1 MRIQDCYKILGIEET
16 FDKKVIKS
24 AYRKRVLIL
33 HPDKNNKSTTHE
45 FIELKKAYNYLMRVL
60 ANDFTDEIL
69 LKNRYSKIYNADKI
83 YKEKIKRNYKKVSK
97 SKVSSV
103 NNSKNTPFFFIVSII
118 ALILFLIILL
128 YVHKNY
134 YLDFYT

>member
-24 AYRKRVLIL
+24 AYRKRVLLL
-33 HPDKNNKSTTHE
+33 HPDKNNKSTSQE

-60 ANDFTDEIL
+60 ANDFTDEVL

-83 YKEKIKRNYKKVSK
+83 YKEKIKRNYKKASTK
-97 SKVSSV
+97 PQETSV
-103 NNSKNTPFFFIVSII
+103 NNSKNIPFFFIISII
-118 ALILFLIILL
+118 ALILFFIFIQ
-128 YVHKNY
+128 YVH
-134 YLDFYT
+134 

>member
-33 HPDKNNKSTTHE
+33 HPDKNNQSTSQE

-83 YKEKIKRNYKKVSK
+83 YKEKIKRNYKKTPK
-97 SKVSSV
+97 PKVSSV
-103 NNSKNTPFFFIVSII
+103 NNSKNIPFFFIISII
-118 ALILFLIILL
+118 ALILFLIFIQ
-128 YVHKNY
+128 YVH
-134 YLDFYT
+134 

>member
-33 HPDKNNKSTTHE
+33 HPDKNNKSTSQE

-60 ANDFTDEIL
+60 ANDFTDEVI

-83 YKEKIKRNYKKVSK
+83 YKEKIKRNYKKASK
-97 SKVSSV
+97 PQVSSV
-103 NNSKNTPFFFIVSII
+103 NNSKNIPFFFIISII
-118 ALILFLIILL
+118 ALILFFIFIQ
-128 YVHKNY
+128 YVH
-134 YLDFYT
+134 

>member
-24 AYRKRVLIL
+24 AYRKRVLLL
-33 HPDKNNKSTTHE
+33 HPDKNNKSSSQE

-60 ANDFTDEIL
+60 ANDFTDEVL

-83 YKEKIKRNYKKVSK
+83 YKEKIKRNYKKASTK
-97 SKVSSV
+97 PQETSV
-103 NNSKNTPFFFIVSII
+103 NNSKNIPFFFIISII
-118 ALILFLIILL
+118 ALILFFIFIQ
-128 YVHKNY
+128 YVH
-134 YLDFYT
+134 

>member
-33 HPDKNNKSTTHE
+33 HPDKNNQSTSQE
-45 FIELKKAYNYLMRVL
+45 FIELKKAYSYLMRVL
-60 ANDFTDEIL
+60 ANDFTDDIL

-83 YKEKIKRNYKKVSK
+83 YKEKIKRNYKKAAK
-97 SKVSSV
+97 PKDSSV
-103 NNSKNTPFFFIVSII
+103 NNSKNIPFFFIISII
-118 ALILFLIILL
+118 ALILFLIFIQ
-128 YVHKNY
+128 YVH
-134 YLDFYT
+134 

>member
-33 HPDKNNKSTTHE
+33 HPDKNNKSTSQE

-60 ANDFTDEIL
+60 ANDITDEIL
-69 LKNRYSKIYNADKI
+69 LKNRYSKIFNADKI

-103 NNSKNTPFFFIVSII
+103 NNSKNTPKK
-118 ALILFLIILL
+118 LFLRFNKI
-128 YVHKNY
+128 K
-134 YLDFYT
+134 

>member
-33 HPDKNNKSTTHE
+33 HPDKNNKSTSQE

-60 ANDFTDEIL
+60 ANDFTEEVI

-83 YKEKIKRNYKKVSK
+83 YKEKIKRNYKKASK
-97 SKVSSV
+97 PQVSSV
-103 NNSKNTPFFFIVSII
+103 NNSKNIPFFFIISII
-118 ALILFLIILL
+118 ALILFFIFIQ
-128 YVHKNY
+128 YVH
-134 YLDFYT
+134 